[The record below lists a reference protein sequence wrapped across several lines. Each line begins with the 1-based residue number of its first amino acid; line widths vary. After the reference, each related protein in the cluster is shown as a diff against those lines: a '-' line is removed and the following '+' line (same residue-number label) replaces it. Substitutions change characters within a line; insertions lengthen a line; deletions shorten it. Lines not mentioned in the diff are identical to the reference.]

1 MSTTNDL
8 VFNIENLFN
17 YSVSDQVDALNSMMH
32 ASEAAS
38 SDYPTSNK
46 DNLSLTLTNV
56 SA

>member
-17 YSVSDQVDALNSMMH
+17 YSVSDQVDALNSMMLV
-32 ASEAAS
+32 SEAAS